1 MVSFGS
7 SFLELAGSSWIHLLE
22 RTDESLES
30 GCSTAGVASIFS
42 TVSAADVADEAEVLH
57 LERLHF
63 AWPLLVVIFS
73 VRTMFFSRCH
83 G

>member
-1 MVSFGS
+1 MDPPAGAHRRKLRIEGEQPTDSTHIDLIHDLFG
-7 SFLELAGSSWIHLLE
+7 
-22 RTDESLES
+22 RQ
-30 GCSTAGVASIFS
+30 SI
-42 TVSAADVADEAEVLH
+42 EVLH

-73 VRTMFFSRCH
+73 VRTLGLGFSIRD